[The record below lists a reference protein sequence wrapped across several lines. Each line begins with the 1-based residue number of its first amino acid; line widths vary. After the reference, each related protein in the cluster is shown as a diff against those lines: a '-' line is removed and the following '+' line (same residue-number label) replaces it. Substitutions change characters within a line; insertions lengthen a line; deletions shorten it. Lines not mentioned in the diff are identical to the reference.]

1 MNEPILKTVAA
12 PVKLFWAPFLPALGN
27 IALQSPI
34 MIILI
39 GIYDVNPLY
48 VVASIFLSHIFLI
61 AAGAKEPHLSRMMQ
75 AQGPF
80 IVSYKN
86 IYKKPGRKLAS

>member
-12 PVKLFWAPFLPALGN
+12 PVKLFWAPFLPALAN

-39 GIYDVNPLY
+39 GIYNVNPLF
-48 VVASIFLSHIFLI
+48 VVSTIFGMHLFLI
-61 AAGAKEPHLSRMMQ
+61 VAGAKEPHLSRMMQ
-75 AQGPF
+75 SQGPF
-80 IVSYKN
+80 IVGYKS